1 LNLLAVSKDK
11 MKLLGQIVVQA
22 QKSFNYETLSFA
34 NCIDK
39 QAQICLTIKRIK
51 PNKPQ
56 VGVTKRKSNFNQS
69 DRSNED
75 NQIFAGLTEVVA
87 NKAKEK
93 EEISEENKSFSD
105 DAIGDVHDTN
115 EEVSRTS
122 LSLVQYSFNVN

>member
-1 LNLLAVSKDK
+1 
-11 MKLLGQIVVQA
+11 
-22 QKSFNYETLSFA
+22 
-34 NCIDK
+34 
-39 QAQICLTIKRIK
+39 LTIKRIK
-51 PNKPQ
+51 TNKPQ

-87 NKAKEK
+87 NKAKAK

>member
-1 LNLLAVSKDK
+1 
-11 MKLLGQIVVQA
+11 MK
-22 QKSFNYETLSFA
+22 T
-34 NCIDK
+34 
-39 QAQICLTIKRIK
+39 
-51 PNKPQ
+51 NKPQ

-93 EEISEENKSFSD
+93 DKEEISEENKSFSD